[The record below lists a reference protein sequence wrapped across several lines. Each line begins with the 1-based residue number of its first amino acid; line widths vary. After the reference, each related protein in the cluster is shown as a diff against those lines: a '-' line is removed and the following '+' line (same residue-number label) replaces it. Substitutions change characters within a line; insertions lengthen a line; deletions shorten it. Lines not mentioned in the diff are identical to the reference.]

1 MQHSY
6 EALDRPGGTTR
17 AQLFAPLRHR
27 DFRRLWSGMTL
38 SLVGDGAFLVAMT
51 WQVYV
56 LSDAPTALAFVGIAM
71 SIPTIVLLLVGGA
84 VSDRVDRRR
93 VMVASDLI
101 RGGAVGLL
109 ALMTLSGGLAL
120 WHVVVLCAVYG
131 AATAFFNPAFDAIV
145 PDLLPE
151 SDLAQAN
158 ALDQLVRPIAFRLA
172 GPALGGW
179 LVASIGAGSAFALD
193 AATFVISAAAIGSMR
208 YRRPDG
214 TRSAAS
220 IVHEI
225 REGFAFVRAHVWLW
239 GTLVS
244 AAFAYLAFMGPTE
257 VLLPYV
263 VKNDLGGSASDLG
276 RRGPGRDSQRRHLRR
291 TGTATTQHHLHVR
304 LLDRRDAVDRGLR
317 ARAGELA
324 ADGGVLHVQS
334 ARDGG
339 DDHLGDRQAAPRPAE
354 PAGAGLELRLADLD
368 RPAAGVVRPHG
379 ADCECHRRPRDAHLG
394 GRRGQCRHA
403 RCIVPARHAR
413 DRGHPVT
420 GRHSGTRGAAGATPA
435 RRGRTARRVGAGGL
449 GALAAV
455 RP

>member
-93 VMVASDLI
+93 VMVSSDLV

-109 ALMTLSGGLAL
+109 ALLTLSGGLVL
-120 WHVVVLCAVYG
+120 WHVVALCAVYG

-172 GPALGGW
+172 GPAIGGW
-179 LVASIGAGSAFALD
+179 LVASVGAGSAFALD
-193 AATFVISAAAIGSMR
+193 AATFLISAAAIGSMR
-208 YRRPDG
+208 YQRPDG
-214 TRSAAS
+214 ARSAAS

-225 REGFAFVRAHVWLW
+225 REGFAFVHAHVWLW

-276 RRGPGRDSQRRHLRR
+276 LVFAAGGCRSSAPSSAGDGDSHVATSPTCTSSGRPRRCRSQA
-291 TGTATTQHHLHVR
+291 TGSHR
-304 LLDRRDAVDRGLR
+304 
-317 ARAGELA
+317 RAG
-324 ADGGVLHVQS
+324 S
-334 ARDGG
+334 
-339 DDHLGDRQAAPRPAE
+339 
-354 PAGAGLELRLADLD
+354 
-368 RPAAGVVRPHG
+368 
-379 ADCECHRRPRDAHLG
+379 
-394 GRRGQCRHA
+394 
-403 RCIVPARHAR
+403 
-413 DRGHPVT
+413 
-420 GRHSGTRGAAGATPA
+420 
-435 RRGRTARRVGAGGL
+435 
-449 GALAAV
+449 
-455 RP
+455 